1 MPKSPELRVA
11 LDWNAFCSPFPEV
24 PMPSLRCPCDTTL
37 RADTDDEL
45 VEKVQE
51 HLAAEHPGREYS
63 REEIL
68 FMAM

>member
-1 MPKSPELRVA
+1 MR
-11 LDWNAFCSPFPEV
+11 
-24 PMPSLRCPCDTTL
+24 SLRCPCAVTIRGED
-37 RADTDDEL
+37 DDEL

-51 HLAAEHPGREYS
+51 HLAAEHPGRQYS

>member
-1 MPKSPELRVA
+1 MPT
-11 LDWNAFCSPFPEV
+11 
-24 PMPSLRCPCDTTL
+24 LRCPCGTFI
-37 RADTDDEL
+37 REDDEDDL

>member
-1 MPKSPELRVA
+1 
-11 LDWNAFCSPFPEV
+11 
-24 PMPSLRCPCDTTL
+24 MPSLRCPCDLTL
-37 RADTDDEL
+37 RGETDDAL

-68 FMAM
+68 FMAI

>member
-1 MPKSPELRVA
+1 V
-11 LDWNAFCSPFPEV
+11 
-24 PMPSLRCPCDTTL
+24 TL
-37 RADTDDEL
+37 RGETDDDL

>member
-1 MPKSPELRVA
+1 
-11 LDWNAFCSPFPEV
+11 
-24 PMPSLRCPCDTTL
+24 MPSLRCPCDMTL
-37 RADTDDEL
+37 RGDTDDEL

-68 FMAM
+68 FRAM

>member
-1 MPKSPELRVA
+1 
-11 LDWNAFCSPFPEV
+11 
-24 PMPSLRCPCDTTL
+24 MPSLRCPCSVTIRGD
-37 RADTDDEL
+37 DDDEL
-45 VEKVQE
+45 VEKAQE

>member
-1 MPKSPELRVA
+1 
-11 LDWNAFCSPFPEV
+11 
-24 PMPSLRCPCDTTL
+24 MPSLRCPCDTTL
-37 RADTDDEL
+37 RAATDDAL

-51 HLAAEHPGREYS
+51 HLAAEHPGRTYS

>member
-1 MPKSPELRVA
+1 
-11 LDWNAFCSPFPEV
+11 
-24 PMPSLRCPCDTTL
+24 MPSLRCPCATTI
-37 RADTDDEL
+37 RGEDDDDL
-45 VEKVQE
+45 VQKVQE